1 VELRGGLTFRAI
13 ALCVVSFAFV
23 AAGFVIL
30 PRNRNLGVVSVTFFG
45 AVTLVHTS
53 TLLRRV
59 RHARLQPLRAHIT
72 GGVWIRPSRKR
83 AGIVGTLIAVP
94 GAVMLLFDPGFPWR
108 MRALAL
114 LLCIVGTLLLVGI
127 ALRWLPRNAALMFTP
142 EGVVFGSPAQSFTIP
157 WDAMSVQAAEAHD
170 NAALL
175 IWITP
180 IDAVRVDPKERRD
193 RVVKGF
199 VTNSKWV
206 GAHQMLLTEPY
217 GLDLPL
223 LVVAMQRYISAPA
236 SRVELNQS
244 ASLPSANAR

>member
-1 VELRGGLTFRAI
+1 MELRGGLTFRAI

-45 AVTLVHTS
+45 AVALVHTS

-59 RHARLQPLRAHIT
+59 RHARLQPLRAQLT
-72 GGVWIRPSRKR
+72 GGVWIRPSRRR
-83 AGIVGTLIAVP
+83 AAVAGAVMAVP
-94 GAVMLLFDPGFPWR
+94 GAVMLLFDPGSLWR
-108 MRALAL
+108 IRAAAVLM
-114 LLCIVGTLLLVGI
+114 CVVGTLLLVGV
-127 ALRWLPRNAALMFTP
+127 ALRWLPRNASLMFTP
-142 EGVVFGSPAQSFTIP
+142 EGVVFGSRAQSFTIP

-175 IWITP
+175 IWVTP
-180 IDAVRVDPKERRD
+180 IDAVRVDPQERLG

-217 GLDLPL
+217 GLELPL
-223 LVVAMQRYISAPA
+223 LIVAMQRYISDPT
-236 SRVELNQS
+236 SRAELD
-244 ASLPSANAR
+244 ALATLPSP